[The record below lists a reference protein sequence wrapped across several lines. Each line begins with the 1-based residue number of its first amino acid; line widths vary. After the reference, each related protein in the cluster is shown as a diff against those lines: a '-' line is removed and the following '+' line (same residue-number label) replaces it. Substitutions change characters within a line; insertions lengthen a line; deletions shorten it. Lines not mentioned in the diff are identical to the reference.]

1 MSYMALYR
9 RWRPKDFTDVVGQKQ
24 VSETL
29 MRAIRE
35 DKVAHAYLFSGPR
48 GTGKT
53 SIAKIFARAINCE
66 KGPTDHPCN
75 ECTSCKQILEGRSMD
90 VLEIDAASNRGI
102 DEVRALRESA
112 KFMPVEGRKK
122 IFIIDEAHMLT
133 NEAWNALLKT
143 IEEPPAHIMFIFA
156 TTEPEKIPVTIL
168 SRCQRYTFRRITAQD
183 ITEHLLHVAEGSG
196 IQLDPKAAR
205 LIAVHA
211 DGGLRDALSILDQCS
226 GMTDDVITIAHVES
240 MIGLVSKK
248 WVIDMVSHIMHGDGA
263 AMLLAIQSALSEG
276 RDTKQMVSALTEH
289 LRALLVAKVMPAAEE
304 LQIYDSFKDDFQ
316 AQVQAISVS
325 QIDSYVRALQSIQN
339 DAKRVDNPRTVIEVG
354 LLALAARAR
363 VSDSEL
369 EDRLAAVEFRL
380 DADDDGLKTR
390 LSQLEHSV
398 ERGVVVSP
406 TGSGQGQTIDVSAVT
421 AIGRDTTG
429 AVDMTQ
435 QTGQQLSPQ
444 NVTIPNS
451 PGSVPPGIPGIVPPR
466 KPGTV
471 PPEKPGMVPPGKPGT
486 IPPRGQ
492 IPQQS
497 PQQPTHR
504 VGQVPPPSKASAS
517 SVPNGIGAVP
527 PQSQRETETHTSAGT
542 APTFST
548 LGTTGNGVAAEIGEG
563 ILPPGE
569 YRGIQGRV
577 LQWMQGK
584 KMLMSAGFY
593 RMGQLIYVDN
603 TKAVIAF
610 NTDFN
615 VKMATTDKVVKE
627 ATQAFSAVMGH
638 AVTVL
643 AVGSNTPEDKS
654 YRAAARGGGGHGAAS
669 KEHPAVPTKE
679 STAAVTA
686 SAHIGTHDRVERTT
700 ANDAPA
706 HTTVRGTV
714 PHTAPTDTG
723 SVGVRK
729 VAGQTVTNQAETGG
743 DGKNVSGD
751 NSGVPGDN
759 SGAMRERVDGLPAD
773 VDDFGS
779 GMIVTKPSD
788 EATVDIT
795 KLPKWDPNHCREEE
809 LANPVLLGALA
820 QAAADGNDIYVE
832 VIDDDQEDK

>member
-35 DKVAHAYLFSGPR
+35 DKVAHAYLFFGPR

-183 ITEHLLHVAEGSG
+183 IAEHLLHVAEGSG

-248 WVIDMVSHIMHGDGA
+248 WVIDMVEHIMHGDGA

-289 LRALLVAKVMPAAEE
+289 LRALLVAKVMPEAEE
-304 LQIYDSFKDDFQ
+304 LQIYDSFKDDFE
-316 AQVQAISVS
+316 AQVQAISAG

-398 ERGVVVSP
+398 ERGVAISP
-406 TGSGQGQTIDVSAVT
+406 AGGGQGPSIDTSAVT
-421 AIGRDTTG
+421 ATESNTTG
-429 AVDMTQ
+429 AMRMAQPQMAT
-435 QTGQQLSPQ
+435 Q
-444 NVTIPNS
+444 NVTMPS
-451 PGSVPPGIPGIVPPR
+451 QPGM
-466 KPGTV
+466 V

-517 SVPNGIGAVP
+517 SVPNGVGAVP

-548 LGTTGNGVAAEIGEG
+548 LGTTSSGVAAEIGEG

-654 YRAAARGGGGHGAAS
+654 YRAAARGSAGGRGAVS

-679 STAAVTA
+679 STATVTA
-686 SAHIGTHDRVERTT
+686 SADTGASDRVERAT

-714 PHTAPTDTG
+714 QYTAPTDTA
-723 SVGVRK
+723 SVGARK
-729 VAGQTVTNQAETGG
+729 VAGQTVTDQAETGG
-743 DGKNVSGD
+743 DEAKASGD
-751 NSGVPGDN
+751 TPH
-759 SGAMRERVDGLPAD
+759 AMRERVDGLPAD

>member
-248 WVIDMVSHIMHGDGA
+248 WVIDMVAHIMHGDGA
-263 AMLLAIQSALSEG
+263 GMLLAIQSALSEG

-369 EDRLAAVEFRL
+369 EDRLAAIEFRL

-398 ERGVVVSP
+398 ERGVAVSP
-406 TGSGQGQTIDVSAVT
+406 AGSGQGPSIDTSAVT
-421 AIGRDTTG
+421 ATESNTTG
-429 AVDMTQ
+429 AMRMAQSQMAT
-435 QTGQQLSPQ
+435 Q
-444 NVTIPNS
+444 NVTMPS
-451 PGSVPPGIPGIVPPR
+451 QPGSVPPGTPGM
-466 KPGTV
+466 V

-497 PQQPTHR
+497 PQPSAHR

-517 SVPNGIGAVP
+517 SVPNGVGAVP
-527 PQSQRETETHTSAGT
+527 PQSQREAETHTSAGT

-548 LGTTGNGVAAEIGEG
+548 LGTTSSGVAAEIGEG

-654 YRAAARGGGGHGAAS
+654 YRAAARGSAGGRGAAS

-679 STAAVTA
+679 STATVTA
-686 SAHIGTHDRVERTT
+686 SADTGANDRVERAT

-714 PHTAPTDTG
+714 PHTAPTDTASSG
-723 SVGVRK
+723 ARK
-729 VAGQTVTNQAETGG
+729 VAGQTVTDQAETGG
-743 DGKNVSGD
+743 DEAKAAGD
-751 NSGVPGDN
+751 TPH
-759 SGAMRERVDGLPAD
+759 AMRERVDGLPAD

>member
-226 GMTDDVITIAHVES
+226 GMTDDVITMAHVES

-289 LRALLVAKVMPAAEE
+289 LRALLVAKVMPEAEE
-304 LQIYDSFKDDFQ
+304 LQIYDSFKEDFE
-316 AQVQAISVS
+316 AQVQAISAG

-398 ERGVVVSP
+398 ERGVAISP
-406 TGSGQGQTIDVSAVT
+406 AGGGQGQTIDVSTVT

-444 NVTIPNS
+444 NVTISNS
-451 PGSVPPGIPGIVPPR
+451 PGSVPLGIPGIVPPR

-471 PPEKPGMVPPGKPGT
+471 PPGKPGT
-486 IPPRGQ
+486 TPPRGQ
-492 IPQQS
+492 MPVT
-497 PQQPTHR
+497 QQPPQPLAHK
-504 VGQVPPPSKASAS
+504 VGQVPPPAKAGAS
-517 SVPNGIGAVP
+517 PLTNGVGTVP
-527 PQSQRETETHTSAGT
+527 PQSQREAEANTSAGT

-548 LGTTGNGVAAEIGEG
+548 LGTTSSGVAAEIGEG

-654 YRAAARGGGGHGAAS
+654 YRAAARGSAGGRGAVS

-679 STAAVTA
+679 STATVTA
-686 SAHIGTHDRVERTT
+686 SADTGASDRVERAT

-729 VAGQTVTNQAETGG
+729 VAGQTVTDQAKTGG
-743 DGKNVSGD
+743 DEAKASGD
-751 NSGVPGDN
+751 TPH
-759 SGAMRERVDGLPAD
+759 AMRERVDGLPAD

>member
-369 EDRLAAVEFRL
+369 EDRLAAIEFRL

-406 TGSGQGQTIDVSAVT
+406 TGSGQGPSIDRSAVT
-421 AIGRDTTG
+421 ATESNTTG
-429 AVDMTQ
+429 AMRMAQ
-435 QTGQQLSPQ
+435 PQMAPQ
-444 NVTIPNS
+444 NVTMPS
-451 PGSVPPGIPGIVPPR
+451 QPGSVPPRIPGM
-466 KPGTV
+466 V

-517 SVPNGIGAVP
+517 SVPNGVGAVP

-548 LGTTGNGVAAEIGEG
+548 LGTTSSGVAAEIGEG

-654 YRAAARGGGGHGAAS
+654 YRAAARGSAGGHGAAS
-669 KEHPAVPTKE
+669 KEHPAVPTRE
-679 STAAVTA
+679 SAAAAMA
-686 SAHIGTHDRVERTT
+686 SARTGTNDRVERATANDTRAHTT
-700 ANDAPA
+700 ANDTGA
-706 HTTVRGTV
+706 R
-714 PHTAPTDTG
+714 TAPPDTSSLG
-723 SVGVRK
+723 ARK
-729 VAGQTVTNQAETGG
+729 VAGQTVTDQAETGG
-743 DGKNVSGD
+743 DETKTAD
-751 NSGVPGDN
+751 DTPG
-759 SGAMRERVDGLPAD
+759 AVRERVDGLPAD

>member
-75 ECTSCKQILEGRSMD
+75 KCTSCKQILEGRSMD

-289 LRALLVAKVMPAAEE
+289 LRALLVAKVMPEAEE
-304 LQIYDSFKDDFQ
+304 LQIYDSFKEDFE
-316 AQVQAISVS
+316 AQVQAISAG

-398 ERGVVVSP
+398 ERGVAISP
-406 TGSGQGQTIDVSAVT
+406 AGGGQGQTIDVSAVT

-451 PGSVPPGIPGIVPPR
+451 PGSVPLGIPGIVPPR

-471 PPEKPGMVPPGKPGT
+471 PPGKPGT
-486 IPPRGQ
+486 TPPRGQ
-492 IPQQS
+492 MPVT
-497 PQQPTHR
+497 QQPPQPLAHK
-504 VGQVPPPSKASAS
+504 VGQVPPPAKAGAS
-517 SVPNGIGAVP
+517 PLTNGVGTVP
-527 PQSQRETETHTSAGT
+527 PQSQREAETHTSAGT

-548 LGTTGNGVAAEIGEG
+548 LGTTSSGVAAEIGEG

-654 YRAAARGGGGHGAAS
+654 YRAAARGSAGGRGAAS

-679 STAAVTA
+679 STATVTA
-686 SAHIGTHDRVERTT
+686 SADTGANDRVERAT

-714 PHTAPTDTG
+714 PHTAPTDTA
-723 SVGVRK
+723 SVGARK
-729 VAGQTVTNQAETGG
+729 VVGQTATDQAKTGG
-743 DGKNVSGD
+743 NEANASCDT
-751 NSGVPGDN
+751 PH
-759 SGAMRERVDGLPAD
+759 AMRERVDGLPAD

>member
-248 WVIDMVSHIMHGDGA
+248 WVIDMVDHIMHGDGA

-304 LQIYDSFKDDFQ
+304 LQIYDSFKDDFE

-398 ERGVVVSP
+398 ECGVVVSP
-406 TGSGQGQTIDVSAVT
+406 IGSGQGQTIDVSAVT

-444 NVTIPNS
+444 NVTISNS
-451 PGSVPPGIPGIVPPR
+451 PGSVPLGIPGIVPPR

-471 PPEKPGMVPPGKPGT
+471 PPGKPGT
-486 IPPRGQ
+486 TPPRGQ
-492 IPQQS
+492 MPVT
-497 PQQPTHR
+497 QQPPQPLAHK
-504 VGQVPPPSKASAS
+504 VGQVPPPAKAGAS
-517 SVPNGIGAVP
+517 PLTNGVGTVP
-527 PQSQRETETHTSAGT
+527 PQSQREAEANTSAGT

-548 LGTTGNGVAAEIGEG
+548 LGTTSSGVAAEIGEG

-654 YRAAARGGGGHGAAS
+654 YRAAARGSAGGRGAVS

-686 SAHIGTHDRVERTT
+686 SADTGASDRVERAM

-714 PHTAPTDTG
+714 QYTAPTDTA
-723 SVGVRK
+723 SVGARK
-729 VAGQTVTNQAETGG
+729 VAGQTVTDQAETGG
-743 DGKNVSGD
+743 DEAKASGD
-751 NSGVPGDN
+751 TPH
-759 SGAMRERVDGLPAD
+759 AMRERVDGLPAD

>member
-226 GMTDDVITIAHVES
+226 GMTDDVITMAHVES

-304 LQIYDSFKDDFQ
+304 LQIYDSFKEDFE
-316 AQVQAISVS
+316 AQVQAISAG

-398 ERGVVVSP
+398 ERGVAISP
-406 TGSGQGQTIDVSAVT
+406 AGGGQGQTIDVSTVT

-429 AVDMTQ
+429 AVNMTQ

-451 PGSVPPGIPGIVPPR
+451 PGSVPLGIPGIVPPR

-471 PPEKPGMVPPGKPGT
+471 PPGKPGT
-486 IPPRGQ
+486 TPPRGQ
-492 IPQQS
+492 MPVT
-497 PQQPTHR
+497 QQPPQPLAHKVR
-504 VGQVPPPSKASAS
+504 QVPPPAKAGAS
-517 SVPNGIGAVP
+517 PLTNGVGTVP
-527 PQSQRETETHTSAGT
+527 PQSQREAEANTSAGT

-548 LGTTGNGVAAEIGEG
+548 LGTTSSGVAAEIGEG

-654 YRAAARGGGGHGAAS
+654 YRAAARGSAGGRGAAS

-679 STAAVTA
+679 STATVTA
-686 SAHIGTHDRVERTT
+686 SADTGASDRIERAT

-714 PHTAPTDTG
+714 PHTAPTDTA
-723 SVGVRK
+723 SVGARK
-729 VAGQTVTNQAETGG
+729 VVGQTATDQAKTGG
-743 DGKNVSGD
+743 DEAKASGD
-751 NSGVPGDN
+751 TPH
-759 SGAMRERVDGLPAD
+759 AMRERVDGLPAD

>member
-398 ERGVVVSP
+398 ERGVAISP
-406 TGSGQGQTIDVSAVT
+406 AGSGQGPSIDTSAVT
-421 AIGRDTTG
+421 ATESNTTG
-429 AVDMTQ
+429 AMRMAQPQMAT
-435 QTGQQLSPQ
+435 Q
-444 NVTIPNS
+444 NVTMPS
-451 PGSVPPGIPGIVPPR
+451 QPGNVPPGTPGM
-466 KPGTV
+466 V
-471 PPEKPGMVPPGKPGT
+471 PPEKPGMVPPGKLGT

-517 SVPNGIGAVP
+517 PVSNGIGAVP
-527 PQSQRETETHTSAGT
+527 PQSQREAEANTSAGT

-548 LGTTGNGVAAEIGEG
+548 LGTTSSGVAAEIGEG

-669 KEHPAVPTKE
+669 KEHPAVLMME

-686 SAHIGTHDRVERTT
+686 SAHTGTHDRVERTT
-700 ANDAPA
+700 ANDTPA

-714 PHTAPTDTG
+714 QYTAPTDTG

-729 VAGQTVTNQAETGG
+729 VAGQTATDQAKTGG
-743 DGKNVSGD
+743 DEAKASGD
-751 NSGVPGDN
+751 TPH
-759 SGAMRERVDGLPAD
+759 AMRKRVDGLPAD